1 MYVQREAQKALARLM
16 RQFKVVLVTG
26 ARQVGKSTMVQEV
39 LADRFAYVSLDDAR
53 LRELAHNDPALF
65 MKDHVPPVVIDE
77 AQKAPNLFDAV
88 KLLVDARPDKGKIVL
103 TGSQT
108 YRLMHGVSET
118 LAGRIAVLRLSGLS
132 LRERLGLAGRAPYVP
147 GKNEGTG
154 TDKTS
159 FDVWTA
165 IWRGDMPALLDPDI
179 DWDDFYTHYTA
190 TYVERDV
197 RELIQVANEERFY
210 RFLISCA
217 ARTGAVLNV
226 SELARDVGV
235 EVKTCNHW
243 LSILKASGM
252 VHLLRPYAA
261 NAGKRA
267 IKSPKLY
274 FMDTGLVCYLLGWT
288 SPRVARDGAMSG
300 ALFETFVVAEILKS
314 YFNDGRNA
322 NNVFFYRDERKRE
335 IDLVIRDGMTLHP
348 VEIKK
353 GASPQAADVR
363 AFSVLEGMENTQVGA
378 GAVICQTERAYS
390 LRENVRAV
398 PLTEI

>member
-1 MYVQREAQKALARLM
+1 
-16 RQFKVVLVTG
+16 
-26 ARQVGKSTMVQEV
+26 
-39 LADRFAYVSLDDAR
+39 
-53 LRELAHNDPALF
+53 
-65 MKDHVPPVVIDE
+65 
-77 AQKAPNLFDAV
+77 
-88 KLLVDARPDKGKIVL
+88 
-103 TGSQT
+103 
-108 YRLMHGVSET
+108 
-118 LAGRIAVLRLSGLS
+118 
-132 LRERLGLAGRAPYVP
+132 
-147 GKNEGTG
+147 
-154 TDKTS
+154 
-159 FDVWTA
+159 
-165 IWRGDMPALLDPDI
+165 
-179 DWDDFYTHYTA
+179 
-190 TYVERDV
+190 
-197 RELIQVANEERFY
+197 
-210 RFLISCA
+210 LISCA

-274 FMDTGLVCYLLGWT
+274 FMDTGLVCHLLGWT

-353 GASPQAADVR
+353 SASPQAADVR
-363 AFSVLEGMENTQVGA
+363 TFSVLEGMENTQVGA

>member
-1 MYVQREAQKALARLM
+1 MYVQREAQKALACLM

-53 LRELAHNDPALF
+53 LRELARNDPALF

-154 TDKTS
+154 TDKAS

-217 ARTGAVLNV
+217 A
-226 SELARDVGV
+226 
-235 EVKTCNHW
+235 
-243 LSILKASGM
+243 
-252 VHLLRPYAA
+252 
-261 NAGKRA
+261 
-267 IKSPKLY
+267 
-274 FMDTGLVCYLLGWT
+274 
-288 SPRVARDGAMSG
+288 
-300 ALFETFVVAEILKS
+300 
-314 YFNDGRNA
+314 
-322 NNVFFYRDERKRE
+322 
-335 IDLVIRDGMTLHP
+335 
-348 VEIKK
+348 
-353 GASPQAADVR
+353 
-363 AFSVLEGMENTQVGA
+363 
-378 GAVICQTERAYS
+378 
-390 LRENVRAV
+390 
-398 PLTEI
+398 